1 MDILTQYAW
10 IGWLVLILLFAVIE
24 VFTLELTFLMLS
36 LGSVAGLLTGLLA
49 TDWWVQVLVAAI
61 AALGLLF
68 LLRPRLL
75 RRLGRDQL
83 GHATNVDALI
93 GMLATVV
100 HTVSLAGG
108 QVRLENGEA
117 WSAKSL
123 LPGETFPIGSR
134 VTIEAIVGAH
144 AIVRAVEHEAE

>member
-1 MDILTQYAW
+1 MDVLSQYAW

-36 LGSVAGLLTGLLA
+36 LGSVAGLLAGLLS
-49 TDWWVQVLVAAI
+49 TDWWVQILVAAI

-75 RRLGRDQL
+75 RRLGREHL

-93 GMLATVV
+93 GMLGTVV
-100 HTVSLAGG
+100 HAVSLAGG
-108 QVRLENGEA
+108 QVRLENGES

-123 LPGETFPIGSR
+123 LPGDALPVGSR
-134 VTIEAIVGAH
+134 VIVEAIVGAH
-144 AIVRAVEHEAE
+144 AIVRTAETEAE